1 MGRTSRHRSPAGAAA
16 ISSNERGCRR
26 GCSSYGSEEQPA
38 DCLVSL
44 RARLIAVL
52 IGVGALCGSPAV
64 AQVLKMDYQNNRMS
78 GSLRSGAVEVNAQQ
92 QRRINES
99 GSNVLQPVAV
109 VRVNGNEV
117 GRLVGAEKWGG
128 SPASVVQIAEM
139 DPENPYPEVLLSS
152 FTGGAHCCNQ
162 IQVLTSDRSGQTW
175 REVTL
180 GPFDGGDSPAED
192 PLRNGRFLIVDV
204 DNRFLYRFACYACS
218 TAPARIWQLQ
228 GDAFVDVSHRPEFKP
243 LHRRNLQRMA
253 EWFQQ
258 KNPESP
264 NGFLA
269 GYVANKALV
278 GELYDGWDRMTQ
290 RYDSSDWGLKECKGD
305 LDDNGKCLGRE
316 IVYSSFPEALRAFL
330 IDTGYIKPTGEQ

>member
-1 MGRTSRHRSPAGAAA
+1 
-16 ISSNERGCRR
+16 
-26 GCSSYGSEEQPA
+26 
-38 DCLVSL
+38 
-44 RARLIAVL
+44 
-52 IGVGALCGSPAV
+52 
-64 AQVLKMDYQNNRMS
+64 MDYENGRMS
-78 GSLRSGAVEVNAQQ
+78 GALRSGVVEVSAEQ

-99 GSNVLQPVAV
+99 GVNVLQPVAV
-109 VRVNGNEV
+109 VRVNGSEV
-117 GRLVGAEKWGG
+117 GRLVGAEKGGG
-128 SPASVVQIAEM
+128 SPASLVQIAEM
-139 DPENPYPEVLLSS
+139 DPSNPYPEVLLSS

-162 IQVLTSDRSGQTW
+162 IQVLTSDRRGQTW
-175 REVTL
+175 REVAL

-218 TAPARIWQLQ
+218 SAPARIWELQ

-243 LHRRNLQRMA
+243 IHRRNLQRMA

-258 KNPESP
+258 KNPQSP

-269 GYVANKALV
+269 GYVTNKALV

-290 RYDSSDWGLKECKGD
+290 RYEASSDWGLTECKGE
-305 LDDNGKCLGRE
+305 LDSNGKCQGRE

-330 IDTGYIKPTGEQ
+330 VDTGYIQPSGQQ

>member
-1 MGRTSRHRSPAGAAA
+1 M
-16 ISSNERGCRR
+16 
-26 GCSSYGSEEQPA
+26 
-38 DCLVSL
+38 SL
-44 RARLIAVL
+44 RARVIASL
-52 IGVGALCGSPAV
+52 IGLGAICGSPAV
-64 AQVLKMDYQNNRMS
+64 AQILKMDSEDGRMR
-78 GSLRSGAVEVNAQQ
+78 GSLRSGVVEVSAEQR
-92 QRRINES
+92 RRINES
-99 GSNVLQPVAV
+99 GVNVLQPVAI
-109 VRVNGNEV
+109 VRVNGSEV
-117 GRLVGAEKWGG
+117 GRLIGAEWHG
-128 SPASVVQIAEM
+128 PAALVQIAEM
-139 DPENPYPEVLLSS
+139 DPSNPYPEVLLSS

-180 GPFDGGDSPAED
+180 GPFDGSDAPAQD

-218 TAPARIWQLQ
+218 SAPARIWELQ

-243 LHRRNLQRMA
+243 IHRRNLQGMA

-258 KNPESP
+258 KDPQSP

-290 RYDSSDWGLKECKGD
+290 RHEASSKWGLTECKGQ

-316 IVYSSFPEALRAFL
+316 IQYSSFPEALRAFL
-330 IDTGYIKPTGEQ
+330 IDTGYLSPTGEQK